1 MKTDFQGSDVSK
13 MAEEFVR
20 NTGKGS
26 KEEVE
31 DAIGKIKE
39 GMWYMVGLLQGNRQ
53 YTMMGKPEEAEG
65 DAVRLIMR
73 RESLYGESRGF
84 VEEIVLE
91 EALDKF
97 GAERQ
102 IRKLTEEMAELQK
115 AICKWQENEGG
126 VEAIAEELADVR
138 IMLDQM
144 AMLFDVERQEMEWR
158 EMKLHRLAERLGM

>member
-73 RESLYGESRGF
+73 KESLYGENRGYA
-84 VEEIVLE
+84 EEIVME

-115 AICKWQENEGG
+115 AICKWQENEGD
-126 VEAIAEELADVR
+126 VESIAEEIADVR

-144 AMLFDVERQEMEWR
+144 AMLFDVKKKEMEWR
-158 EMKLHRLAERLGM
+158 EKKLERLAERLGL

>member
-65 DAVRLIMR
+65 DAVRLTMR
-73 RESLYGESRGF
+73 KESLYGENRGYA
-84 VEEIVLE
+84 EEIVME

>member
-39 GMWYMVGLLQGNRQ
+39 GMWYMVGLLHGNRQ

-73 RESLYGESRGF
+73 KESLYGENREYA
-84 VEEIVLE
+84 EEIVME

-115 AICKWQENEGG
+115 AICKWQEDEGG
-126 VEAIAEELADVR
+126 VEAIAEELGDVR

-144 AMLFDVERQEMEWR
+144 AMLFDVKQKETEWR